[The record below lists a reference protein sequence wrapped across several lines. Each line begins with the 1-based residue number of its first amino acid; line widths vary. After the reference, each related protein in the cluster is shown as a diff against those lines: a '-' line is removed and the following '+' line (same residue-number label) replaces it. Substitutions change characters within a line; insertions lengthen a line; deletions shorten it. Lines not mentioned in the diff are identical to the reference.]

1 MKHGRFGKAF
11 GTFGIKST
19 FRTLRLWSLLH
30 IHRKDRE
37 NSLNKWITPIEWVLD
52 LFPGSMLLHDTCTMH
67 LGEILRYL
75 RWSTVRETSYLSGR
89 ESFDAK
95 EKIDNLESAV
105 WCKCT
110 KYICHLSKEILF
122 FPHFILYLCE
132 IRHKKYR
139 TTCCSWWEK
148 FALFSLITL
157 SFYEIIKWKQM
168 FF

>member
-1 MKHGRFGKAF
+1 M
-11 GTFGIKST
+11 
-19 FRTLRLWSLLH
+19 
-30 IHRKDRE
+30 
-37 NSLNKWITPIEWVLD
+37 
-52 LFPGSMLLHDTCTMH
+52 LFHDTCTMH
-67 LGEILRYL
+67 LCEILRYL
-75 RWSTVRETSYLSGR
+75 RWSTGSETSYLSGR
-89 ESFDAK
+89 EWINTK

-168 FF
+168 FFKNPPEKSSGKVSETLINPWLNEQLKNHLSSYRYMVLIISGNV